1 MTDEQLVLPLDHEPA
16 LSRDDFLVGAGNRQ
30 ALALIDAWPR
40 WQVPVILLSGPAGSG
55 KTHLREIWRA
65 RSGAVV
71 VPAAEL
77 EEATG
82 EGLTLA
88 DAVAVEDIDRATGK
102 EPALFHLLN
111 RARERGV
118 TVLLT
123 SRAGDIAGFT
133 RLPDLASRLRA
144 AQRAVLSPPDDDLLV
159 RVLVKLFADRQ
170 LVVPPALAAAFAKR
184 IDRTFEA
191 AARLVRL
198 LDEAALAAGRPI
210 TRQLAAP
217 FLSGAA
223 DDEEI
228 PLTEGK

>member
-1 MTDEQLVLPLDHEPA
+1 MTDEQLVLPLDHQPA
-16 LSRDDFLVGAGNRQ
+16 LTRDDFLIGPGNAT
-30 ALALIDAWPR
+30 ALALIEAWPR
-40 WQVPVILLSGPAGSG
+40 WQVPVLLLSGPPGSG
-55 KTHLREIWRA
+55 KTHLVEIWRA
-65 RSGAVV
+65 RSGATTF
-71 VPAAEL
+71 PAADL

-88 DAVAVEDIDRATGK
+88 DAVAIEDIDRAPGR
-102 EPALFHLLN
+102 EGALFHLLN

-123 SRAGDIAGFT
+123 SRVSDAGAIFG
-133 RLPDLASRLRA
+133 LPDLVSRLRA
-144 AQRAVLSPPDDDLLV
+144 AQPATLEAPDDDLLV

-170 LVVPPALAAAFAKR
+170 LVVAPALAAHFASR

-191 AARLVRL
+191 ADRLVRH

-217 FLSGAA
+217 FLGGEA
-223 DDEEI
+223 DDEETA
-228 PLTEGK
+228 LTERK